1 MFGIKFDA
9 AETAAKHL
17 RTAISELR
25 QQRDVLQEQ
34 MDALKGQRE
43 ALYLQA
49 LSKADAKQFLFDYID
64 AWGEQWLG
72 LGQFEK
78 LFQIMA
84 TPRRDEEFAKSNN
97 ITTPWLCLR
106 DIEFVMRGELPDT
119 SHVFNVKP
127 LPVFGGALSSM
138 NDSYIGAA
146 CFFFGDLLKGKL
158 GEYFELHYPEPNR
171 KAVGVS
177 AAERRALI
185 QELDGRIGELVST
198 IGQIDAKLSELGLRE
213 PMKFPA
219 AKVVL

>member
-9 AETAAKHL
+9 ADTAAKHL

-34 MDALKGQRE
+34 LDALKGQRE
-43 ALYLQA
+43 VLYLQA

-64 AWGEQWLG
+64 AWGKQWLE
-72 LGQFEK
+72 LGQLEK

-84 TPRRDEEFAKSNN
+84 TPRRDAEFAKSNN

-106 DIEFVMRGELPDT
+106 DIEFVMRGELPET
-119 SHVFNVKP
+119 GHVFNVRP

-158 GEYFELHYPEPNR
+158 SDYFDLHYPEPNQ
-171 KAVGVS
+171 KAVGAPV
-177 AAERRALI
+177 AERRALI
-185 QELDGRIGELVST
+185 QELDGQIGERVSA
-198 IGQIDAKLSELGLRE
+198 IGQIDAKLSELGVRE
-213 PMKFPA
+213 SMKIPA
-219 AKVVL
+219 EKVVR